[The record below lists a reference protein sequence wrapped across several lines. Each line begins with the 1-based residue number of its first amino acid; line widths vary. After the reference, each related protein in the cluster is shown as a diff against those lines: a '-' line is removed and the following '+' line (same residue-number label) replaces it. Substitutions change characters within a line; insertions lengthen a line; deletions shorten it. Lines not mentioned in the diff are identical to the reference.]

1 MNCNHIQELIGL
13 YWDLPE
19 NDFRRAAVEEH
30 IRRCPSCAEEF
41 KLWEESYRLISQAS
55 MSSDEPEIPQR
66 SIAASVMDRIYM
78 DESWRLPVAERAY
91 SLTKS
96 MKYRISAVIG
106 FCLALFISSFIYSFL
121 TDHEQTQAEYAFR
134 PGIVPVISA
143 SGDNTTQLAV
153 FSQEIPT
160 ASISAPFVLDIGPV
174 DSYPDYLIVVSIIGI
189 VCSLLIMNWLSRLRA

>member
-13 YWDLPE
+13 YRDLPD

-30 IRRCPSCAEEF
+30 IRRCATCAEEF

-55 MSSDEPEIPQR
+55 MDPEEPEIPSR
-66 SIAASVMDRIYM
+66 SIAASVMNRIYM

-91 SLTKS
+91 SLTKA

-106 FCLALFISSFIYSFL
+106 FCLALFISSFIYSLL
-121 TDHEQTQAEYAFR
+121 TEDDKSQEAYAFR

-143 SGDNTTQLAV
+143 TGDTPTQLAA
-153 FSQEIPT
+153 FSQEIPM

>member
-1 MNCNHIQELIGL
+1 MNCSHIQELIGL
-13 YWDLPE
+13 YRDLPE
-19 NDFRRAAVEEH
+19 HDLRRVAVDEH
-30 IRRCPSCAEEF
+30 IRRCPACAEEF
-41 KLWEESYRLISQAS
+41 KLWEESYRLISQVG
-55 MSSDEPEIPQR
+55 MNLDEPAIPRR

-106 FCLALFISSFIYSFL
+106 FCLALFISSFIYSL
-121 TDHEQTQAEYAFR
+121 MTDDGQSHEAYAFR

-143 SGDNTTQLAV
+143 SGDNPTQLAM